1 MIDLFDAIPSRANFL
16 TDTAFSYGAW
26 D

>member
-1 MIDLFDAIPSRANFL
+1 VIDLFDAIPSRANFF
-16 TDTAFSYGAW
+16 TAVTSSKSVW